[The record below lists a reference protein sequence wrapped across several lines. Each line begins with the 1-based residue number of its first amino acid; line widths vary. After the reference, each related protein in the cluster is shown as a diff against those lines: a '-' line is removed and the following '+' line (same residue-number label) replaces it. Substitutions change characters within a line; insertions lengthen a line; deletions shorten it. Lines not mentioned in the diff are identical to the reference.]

1 MSGQAGWVARCTLR
15 LGLLLGGVA
24 VVWGAH
30 EAASGS
36 AAHAAERPS
45 GPLTATVGVL
55 THTLGTVLG
64 LPASGPGEAPA
75 AGSGDATAEPA
86 TPAAPAPAPGPDASG
101 PTASAPASDSAA
113 QVPAPDATAPKPDT
127 PASGTPA
134 SGTGRPKAQ
143 PAPATPVTGRV
154 VEAVVTPV
162 HDHVLTPVTDVL
174 RPVTDPVRDRVLA
187 PVAEGLSPVTDPV
200 KAGVLDPVADLLSP
214 VVEPLRPI
222 LGPVWRGLEPV
233 LDPLAPV
240 LDPLSPVTD
249 LLDPPAAPDPGS
261 PPVPGEPGPVE
272 PGPPAEPV
280 HPADPAATPA
290 PAAERAHDTPPDLGG
305 PVLAAPAAR
314 TLTVVGTRWADPAQ
328 SRAPA
333 AAGPAVHVTT
343 TPAVPL
349 PPHGLSHGG
358 GTVHSEAADADA
370 NRWRLPTL
378 AHRYARPTADPMPP
392 SRTSRPGT
400 RPA

>member
-1 MSGQAGWVARCTLR
+1 MSGRAGWVARCTLR

-36 AAHAAERPS
+36 AAHAADGRPS

-64 LPASGPGEAPA
+64 LPTSGTGDAIP
-75 AGSGDATAEPA
+75 AGSGDAAAEPA
-86 TPAAPAPAPGPDASG
+86 TPAAPAPAPATPPPASATPPPASG
-101 PTASAPASDSAA
+101 SLAPA
-113 QVPAPDATAPKPDT
+113 PAPDATAPKP
-127 PASGTPA
+127 GTPGP
-134 SGTGRPKAQ
+134 GTGRPTAQ
-143 PAPATPVTGRV
+143 PAPAPVTGRV
-154 VEAVVTPV
+154 VEAVVMPA
-162 HDHVLTPVTDVL
+162 
-174 RPVTDPVRDRVLA
+174 RDRVLA
-187 PVAEGLSPVTDPV
+187 PVAEGLRPVTDPV

-261 PPVPGEPGPVE
+261 PPAPGEPG

-290 PAAERAHDTPPDLGG
+290 PAAERAHDTPSRLGG
-305 PVLAAPAAR
+305 PVVAAPAAR

-333 AAGPAVHVTT
+333 AVGPAVHVTT

-358 GTVHSEAADADA
+358 GAVHSEAADADT
-370 NRWRLPTL
+370 NRWRLPAL
-378 AHRYARPTADPMPP
+378 AHRYARPAADPLPP

>member
-1 MSGQAGWVARCTLR
+1 MARCTLR

-30 EAASGS
+30 EAAFGS

-64 LPASGPGEAPA
+64 LPTSEPGEAPT
-75 AGSGDATAEPA
+75 AGSGGATAEPA
-86 TPAAPAPAPGPDASG
+86 TPAA
-101 PTASAPASDSAA
+101 SAPA
-113 QVPAPDATAPKPDT
+113 PAPDATTPKPDT

-134 SGTGRPKAQ
+134 SGTGRPKAP

-154 VEAVVTPV
+154 VEAVVT
-162 HDHVLTPVTDVL
+162 
-174 RPVTDPVRDRVLA
+174 PVRDRVLA

-200 KAGVLDPVADLLSP
+200 QAGVLDPVADLLSP

-249 LLDPPAAPDPGS
+249 LLDPPSAPDPGS
-261 PPVPGEPGPVE
+261 PPAPGEPGPVE

-290 PAAERAHDTPPDLGG
+290 PAAERAHDRPSRLGG

-333 AAGPAVHVTT
+333 AVGPAVHVTT

-358 GTVHSEAADADA
+358 GAVHSEAADADT

-378 AHRYARPTADPMPP
+378 AHRYARPTADPLPP